1 MYTNAY
7 LVTLYFKEH
16 GIHRPEQTERVR
28 QTLLAF
34 LQLAPTVDCSAETV
48 QEAVNDE
55 RFTDIEDSFQYH
67 CALQND
73 CDVLL
78 TRLLRLVE
86 VNRLTV
92 TAENAWSPPHIYKK
106 KYIYIII

>member
-1 MYTNAY
+1 MHI
-7 LVTLYFKEH
+7 LLLFILKSMVFIDLS
-16 GIHRPEQTERVR
+16 RQRVR
-28 QTLLAF
+28 QMLLAF

-78 TRLLRLVE
+78 TINIKDYKNVLGQRPEVLTPEEFVE
-86 VNRLTV
+86 
-92 TAENAWSPPHIYKK
+92 
-106 KYIYIII
+106 KYLK

>member
-1 MYTNAY
+1 MHI
-7 LVTLYFKEH
+7 LLLFILKSMV
-16 GIHRPEQTERVR
+16 IHRPEQTERVR

-78 TRLLRLVE
+78 TINIKDYKNVLGQRPEVLTPEEFVE
-86 VNRLTV
+86 
-92 TAENAWSPPHIYKK
+92 
-106 KYIYIII
+106 KYLK